1 MEIRIVRNADTL
13 GVVPG
18 SDISEHYG
26 HRIFDGSWSK
36 QEAREKSI
44 LGYFALLGI
53 GLTGIRRVRI
63 NSIASHLNVEHAHSP
78 ITIGRKCFCVQ
89 CDESRTHPRCI

>member
-1 MEIRIVRNADTL
+1 MRYQCV
-13 GVVPG
+13 GVETHARVAKGRKLELYVTPILWELVPD

-44 LGYFALLGI
+44 LGYFTLLGI
-53 GLTGIRRVRI
+53 GLTGIRRVRV
-63 NSIASHLNVEHAHSP
+63 NSIAPHLNVEHAHSL
-78 ITIGRKCFCVQ
+78 
-89 CDESRTHPRCI
+89 